1 MGGATAILPPNSA
14 KWRPPPT
21 PTRPISAAAR
31 AALASAAALAERSGR
46 GSSRKKTTAAAP
58 AAPAAPAVIQINT
71 LNSKFPIIGEAA
83 KECGYEVV
91 SDENMEADVFWFDV
105 RKALPLKNMYQQQHH
120 FNYLDILIQIAFFAF
135 WFCFKLIGF

>member
-1 MGGATAILPPNSA
+1 M
-14 KWRPPPT
+14 
-21 PTRPISAAAR
+21 
-31 AALASAAALAERSGR
+31 
-46 GSSRKKTTAAAP
+46 
-58 AAPAAPAVIQINT
+58 IQINT

-120 FNYLDILIQIAFFAF
+120 FNYLDILIQIAFFACG
-135 WFCFKLIGF
+135 WFFKLIGF